1 MDVDILFTENATIG
15 EKVQLSEKIIAVMRA
30 MNCPHPLQANQVQG
44 SDWANVLPVMSW
56 LITKTV
62 ENRERTAL
70 QLKRVVQMQFGKHL
84 APLPHEDRNPKVD
97 SGLPDVMARYTAKR
111 RCRLLVPQAD
121 QGSEASRV
129 HSVLLE
135 YGETLKS
142 RYGLAGGGGSD
153 GGAATEATAGAGGAG
168 GNVNANALTFAG
180 VSGSG
185 GDDKQLSA
193 FERKLVAAAKKAAL
207 AEAELATATSLEED
221 ALLQSMQTLEGA
233 TGNASSKRVGSI
245 VGLGTHQIAAAAA
258 RYQESVEEARRK
270 VRCLYGLVLVMHAH
284 ANVHALR
291 HVCSRACVFVPA
303 TSADV
308 SHVICQFLD
317 NFLTSDFSSC
327 SYGNPINCIPCDHTP
342 LPNVYLGGRA
352 RGRWS
357 VRWSGSV
364 PPAESR
370 IGETRAGAAASGRS
384 VGCVQAQR
392 RSQSAGQNRGLGGSC
407 CR

>member
-1 MDVDILFTENATIG
+1 MLLVLYILFWCFTFTQGVNVDVDILFTENATIG

-44 SDWANVLPVMSW
+44 SDWANVLPVVSW

-70 QLKRVVQMQFGKHL
+70 QLKRVVQMQFGKHM
-84 APLPHEDRNPKVD
+84 APLQHEDRNPKVD

-142 RYGLAGGGGSD
+142 RYGLAGGSSD
-153 GGAATEATAGAGGAG
+153 GAAGAAAGGAG
-168 GNVNANALTFAG
+168 AAGGDVNANALTFAG

-245 VGLGTHQIAAAAA
+245 VGLGTNEIAAAAA

-270 VRCLYGLVLVMHAH
+270 VRRVEIW
-284 ANVHALR
+284 VHAR
-291 HVCSRACVFVPA
+291 MHTRAE
-303 TSADV
+303 
-308 SHVICQFLD
+308 FLC
-317 NFLTSDFSSC
+317 NI
-327 SYGNPINCIPCDHTP
+327 G
-342 LPNVYLGGRA
+342 
-352 RGRWS
+352 
-357 VRWSGSV
+357 V
-364 PPAESR
+364 PPCLNF
-370 IGETRAGAAASGRS
+370 
-384 VGCVQAQR
+384 GCVLMHSSFPLFAR
-392 RSQSAGQNRGLGGSC
+392 VLSTS
-407 CR
+407 